1 MPQYYEQGLC
11 EPLYQSYYQF
21 WNNIWPWVDI
31 AVAFAVPF
39 LILLFCNSMI
49 IYKLHKNQVEIR
61 QMTVIESSAES
72 AYARDTRNITVT
84 LVVLSV
90 VFMVSLTPLQ
100 VFFIVAP
107 HTRKEIKKLYCPD
120 FMEYYRLYSIDY
132 MVLAIAAI
140 VSYINASCNFI
151 MYVLSGKRF
160 RSEVKALLLCLKA
173 GRKGVFGNSTSSNSS
188 KGPLTQT
195 TANSR
200 NAREQN
206 IHKSASDTS
215 ITDQSVISELTVN
228 NESSLKTIT
237 SPTNNGDTI
246 NGLTTCD
253 QSETQVKNGNE
264 TPRELSDIHVKL

>member
-1 MPQYYEQGLC
+1 
-11 EPLYQSYYQF
+11 
-21 WNNIWPWVDI
+21 
-31 AVAFAVPF
+31 
-39 LILLFCNSMI
+39 
-49 IYKLHKNQVEIR
+49 
-61 QMTVIESSAES
+61 
-72 AYARDTRNITVT
+72 
-84 LVVLSV
+84 
-90 VFMVSLTPLQ
+90 
-100 VFFIVAP
+100 
-107 HTRKEIKKLYCPD
+107 
-120 FMEYYRLYSIDY
+120 
-132 MVLAIAAI
+132 
-140 VSYINASCNFI
+140 

-160 RSEVKALLLCLKA
+160 RSEVKALLLCRKA

-237 SPTNNGDTI
+237 SPTNNGDTM